1 MRTARNRPR
10 LHHRVPVRA
19 WLAMG
24 VVVTACSDGRPGIDT
39 ARADFEKRYP
49 DATALEVRVS
59 EDEVVA
65 RSFQMRYRVRSSG
78 PGKCPRDPVH
88 GGRGGAMGGA
98 TGAAP
103 KVL

>member
-1 MRTARNRPR
+1 
-10 LHHRVPVRA
+10 
-19 WLAMG
+19 MG

-78 PGKCPRDPVH
+78 RENALEIQYMEDEAGRWVVRPEPRRRFSHDD
-88 GGRGGAMGGA
+88 G
-98 TGAAP
+98 
-103 KVL
+103 